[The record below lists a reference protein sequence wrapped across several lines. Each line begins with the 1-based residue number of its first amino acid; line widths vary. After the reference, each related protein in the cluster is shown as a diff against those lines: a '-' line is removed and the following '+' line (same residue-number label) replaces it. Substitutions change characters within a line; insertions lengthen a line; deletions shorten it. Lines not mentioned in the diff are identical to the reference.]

1 MLNSVFDVENKK
13 SRLCSK
19 IPCQKKE
26 SKNFLDK
33 KEKQG

>member
-1 MLNSVFDVENKK
+1 MLKTKNQDFAAKYPVK
-13 SRLCSK
+13 
-19 IPCQKKE
+19 KKE